1 MNKTQA
7 LEYLR
12 NNPVFWSRLGFCYD
26 PPIAD
31 EKGNPL
37 VFQPDFSRQLKIH
50 DDFSDAGVKI
60 HTCILHSGW
69 VGVRKYDYSLCD
81 KVLNGIFASGKTEY
95 FIPRIKLNVPVD
107 WCYENP
113 EEILVY
119 ENGPRLAEDIKKLVG
134 TEKHDWLGYDSLVG
148 YYNAGA
154 WKDTRPNVGGL
165 ISLQSFSS
173 KKWLNDAGEALK
185 RLVIHLENSPYADK
199 ILAYHIAYGAC
210 GESMLWGRQNGKF
223 GDYGIS
229 NRKHFHKWALEKYG
243 SEKELEKAWGA
254 FGEDIVP
261 PSHLR
266 EKTPG
271 SSNGFYKDDLTDR
284 WSIDYD
290 LFTSEINVRALEH
303 FGKIVKE
310 NTKDK
315 PVGAFYGYVMMMER
329 TAYSGHL
336 GWEKLLSS
344 QYVDFFAAPKSYIR
358 CCPGEPGGEM
368 APALSVNRQRLW
380 VDECDNRTHLT
391 VGDNHQNA
399 STPEETYAVQ
409 LRELCKNISHN
420 SGLWYMDL
428 GGGWYDD
435 SGIMNN
441 ISHLMKASE
450 KIRLSEH
457 KSCAEIVVI
466 VDEKSIM
473 KTYPNVTRKTEDF
486 LRELQLCGA
495 PIDIIFSFDTNCHDF
510 SKAKLAVILTPLY
523 MNEEKRAF
531 LKERLPDNCKIA
543 FCGKTEGD
551 FGFKLCETKSP
562 DAPTY
567 AICSKDVLPII
578 EKDGIC
584 ICAESKNG
592 DIEISDIVKM
602 RVEDIKA
609 LLSHTDIIC
618 PAPAE
623 CAVYEDSRIV
633 SFFPRESM
641 TFVPD
646 IPKGKYRDFMTGEP
660 YIWGTPLKINAKS
673 GLALIKE

>member
-1 MNKTQA
+1 MNKKQA

-26 PPIAD
+26 PPIAGD
-31 EKGNPL
+31 DGKPL
-37 VFQPDFSRQLKIH
+37 VFQPDFSHQLKIH

-60 HTCILHSGW
+60 HTCILHCGW
-69 VGVRKYDYSLCD
+69 VGVDKYDYSLCD
-81 KVLNGIFASGKTEY
+81 KVLDGIFASGKTEY

-119 ENGPRLAEDIKKLVG
+119 ENGPRLTEDIRKLVG
-134 TEKHDWLGYDSLVG
+134 TEKHDWLGYDSPVG
-148 YYNAGA
+148 YYNAGT

-173 KKWLNDAGEALK
+173 EKWLKDAGEALK

-229 NRKHFHKWALEKYG
+229 NRKHFLDWGIKKYG
-243 SEKELEKAWGA
+243 SETELKKVWGDY
-254 FGEDIVP
+254 GKDIVP
-261 PSHLR
+261 PSQLR
-266 EKTPG
+266 EKTPL
-271 SSNGFYKDDLTDR
+271 SSDGFYKDDKIDI

-290 LFTSEINVRALEH
+290 IFMSQVNVHALSH
-303 FGKIVKE
+303 FGKIIKD
-310 NTKDK
+310 NTNDK

-336 GWEKLLSS
+336 GWESLLQSP
-344 QYVDFFAAPKSYIR
+344 YVDFFAAPKSYIR

-368 APALSVNRQRLW
+368 APTVSVNKHRLW

-399 STPEETYAVQ
+399 STPDETYTVQ

-428 GGGWYDD
+428 GGGWFDD
-435 SGIMNN
+435 DGIMSN
-441 ISHLMKASE
+441 ISRLMKSSA
-450 KIRLSEH
+450 KIRQNEY
-457 KSCAEIVVI
+457 KSVAQIAVI

-473 KTYPNVTRKTEDF
+473 KTYPDVTRKTEDF

-495 PIDIIFSFDTNCHDF
+495 PIDIIFSFDTQNHDF
-510 SKAKLAVILTPLY
+510 SKVKLAFVLTPLY
-523 MNEEKRAF
+523 MDEKSRGN
-531 LKERLPDNCKIA
+531 LKEKLPHDCRIV
-543 FCGKTEGD
+543 FCGKTSGE
-551 FGFKLCETKSP
+551 FGFELCETKTA

-567 AICSKDVLPII
+567 AIGSKDVLPII
-578 EKDGIC
+578 KKDGIC
-584 ICAESKNG
+584 ICAENKNG
-592 DIEISDIVKM
+592 DIEISDIIKM
-602 RVEDIKA
+602 RVNEISA
-609 LLSHTDIIC
+609 LLSYAKIAC

-623 CAVYEDSRIV
+623 CAVYEDSRLV
-633 SFFPRESM
+633 SFFPRKDM
-641 TFVPD
+641 TF
-646 IPKGKYRDFMTGEP
+646 IPNLQKGSYHNLLTGEK
-660 YIWGTPLKINAKS
+660 YIYGTPLEIKARS
-673 GLALIKE
+673 GIAFTKE